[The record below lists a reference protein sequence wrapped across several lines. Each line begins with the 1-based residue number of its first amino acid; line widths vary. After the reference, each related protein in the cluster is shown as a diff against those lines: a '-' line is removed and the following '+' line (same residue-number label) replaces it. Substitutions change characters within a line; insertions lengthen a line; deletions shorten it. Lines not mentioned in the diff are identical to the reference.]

1 MEENGVCWWKTPPE
15 SPDAN
20 PIENVW
26 HELKEFMRREVKPRN
41 KSELVDGILRFWP
54 NMDKA
59 KCQKYIRH
67 LRKVLPIIIE
77 LNGAATGY

>member
-1 MEENGVCWWKTPPE
+1 MLVEDPTRISGCQSNRKC
-15 SPDAN
+15 
-20 PIENVW
+20 W

-41 KSELVDGILRFWP
+41 KSELVDGTLRSWP

-67 LRKVLPIIIE
+67 L
-77 LNGAATGY
+77 